1 MEVLHILEEK
11 IARLIESK
19 KKDMA
24 LIVELK
30 KENLDLQHE
39 CEKLKEN
46 VEKMENAFL
55 AYDKNE
61 SALSLERE
69 KAKLAVDELIGCI
82 DALIEEEPLS

>member
-1 MEVLHILEEK
+1 MEALHILEEK

-30 KENLDLQHE
+30 KENSFLHQE
-39 CEKLKEN
+39 CEKLKES
-46 VEKMENAFL
+46 VEKMEDAFL
-55 AYDKNE
+55 TYNKNE
-61 SALSLERE
+61 LELSKERE

-82 DALIEEEPLS
+82 DKLIDAERAS